1 MGDRTI
7 LNVHLR
13 GAHSDDA
20 VVAALSRGLAVDRER
35 IRDIAAEDARTA
47 PVLLDRAV
55 AEAKRAR
62 AFRTTVSTYV
72 DPAQGVTTLGDDL
85 ALARLLARELLVDAL
100 APLPESEDPYQW
112 LLVKPD
118 GRAFVVSQ
126 TVDDDELDD
135 VVVDDA
141 PAALVPWAAS

>member
-1 MGDRTI
+1 MAERTI

-13 GAHSDDA
+13 GAHSDEA
-20 VVAALSRGLAVDRER
+20 VVGALSRGLAVGRER
-35 IRDIAAEDARTA
+35 IRDIAADDARSA

-55 AEAKRAR
+55 ADAKRAR
-62 AFRTTVSTYV
+62 AFRTTISTYV
-72 DPAQGVTTLGDDL
+72 DPEQGVALGDDL

-100 APLPESEDPYQW
+100 APLPESDDPYQW

-118 GRAFVVSQ
+118 GRTYVVSQ
-126 TVDDDELDD
+126 KLDDSDEADD